1 MYVCVCVRAYIYM
14 KTTDPAA
21 ADGEVMWVPMVNLT
35 GYGVNITSIMYG
47 GKELLELGP
56 RGLPA
61 GGTMG
66 IFDTGK
72 P

>member
-1 MYVCVCVRAYIYM
+1 
-14 KTTDPAA
+14 
-21 ADGEVMWVPMVNLT
+21 MWVPMVNLT